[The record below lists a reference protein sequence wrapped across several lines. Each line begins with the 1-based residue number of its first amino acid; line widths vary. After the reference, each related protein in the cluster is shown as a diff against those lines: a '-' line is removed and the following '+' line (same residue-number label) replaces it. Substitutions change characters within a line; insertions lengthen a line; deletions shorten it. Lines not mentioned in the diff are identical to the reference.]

1 MSDIPIL
8 GSNIEENQAK
18 LILKLQNRRKW
29 KHGFSQCDICKSKLM
44 AYLDKGHSLDDV
56 IRLFERRKPH
66 IKNVRRFAM
75 NAIRQTTGD
84 GFYDNYIVEHHLWTP
99 RNPVIAT
106 GEEAAGLHKHQK
118 ILAAQ
123 GRYLLEIEKIDGEKP

>member
-1 MSDIPIL
+1 
-8 GSNIEENQAK
+8 
-18 LILKLQNRRKW
+18 
-29 KHGFSQCDICKSKLM
+29 
-44 AYLDKGHSLDDV
+44 
-56 IRLFERRKPH
+56 
-66 IKNVRRFAM
+66 M

-123 GRYLLEIEKIDGEKP
+123 GRYLLEIEKNRWGEAMSEPLQKRSLLLLSDQPGGG